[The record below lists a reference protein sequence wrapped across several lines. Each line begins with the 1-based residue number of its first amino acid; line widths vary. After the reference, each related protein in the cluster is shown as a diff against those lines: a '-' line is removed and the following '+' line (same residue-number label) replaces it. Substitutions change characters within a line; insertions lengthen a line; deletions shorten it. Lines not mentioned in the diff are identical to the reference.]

1 MKYQNLAREYLKD
14 LFFKDKDKVIMDY
27 LKWSGKGDEI
37 LSYTY
42 KSGKE
47 VLVDTD
53 SSIAYSRN
61 GFLFEVILKDDLY
74 IVYIL
79 NSFKSEILEHMDDKL
94 IDKYEEVQQELIYQ
108 CKNDEV
114 ISVTKYDTKYKVCFQ
129 KGGSPVIL
137 DADAVDKLLVSY
149 EAELID

>member
-1 MKYQNLAREYLKD
+1 MKNLTKEYLKD
-14 LFFKDKDKVIMDY
+14 EFFKDKDKVIMNY
-27 LKWSGKGDEI
+27 LKWSGKDEEI
-37 LSYTY
+37 QTYTY
-42 KSGKE
+42 KSGKV

-79 NSFKSEILEHMDDKL
+79 NSFKNEILEHMDDKF
-94 IDKYEEVQQELIYQ
+94 IDKYEEAQQELIYQ

-129 KGGSPVIL
+129 KGGSPVVIDE
-137 DADAVDKLLVSY
+137 DAKNKLLESY
-149 EAELID
+149 EAVLVE

>member
-1 MKYQNLAREYLKD
+1 MKNLAKEYLKD
-14 LFFKDKDKVIMDY
+14 EFFKDKDKVIMNY
-27 LKWSGKGDEI
+27 LKWSGKDDEI
-37 LSYTY
+37 LTYTY
-42 KSGKE
+42 KSGKQ
-47 VLVDTD
+47 VLVDTV
-53 SSIAYSRN
+53 SSMAYSRN

-79 NSFKSEILEHMDDKL
+79 NSFKNEILEHMDDKL
-94 IDKYEEVQQELIYQ
+94 IDKYEEVQHEWTYQ

-114 ISVTKYDTKYKVCFQ
+114 ISVTKYDNKYKVCFQ

-137 DADAVDKLLVSY
+137 DADAVDKLLISY

>member
-1 MKYQNLAREYLKD
+1 MKNLAKEYLKD
-14 LFFKDKDKVIMDY
+14 EFFKDKDKVIMNY
-27 LKWSGKGDEI
+27 LKWSGRGDEI
-37 LSYTY
+37 QSYTY

-47 VLVDTD
+47 VLIDTI
-53 SSIAYSRN
+53 STIAYSRN

-79 NSFKSEILEHMDDKL
+79 NSFKNEILEHMDDKF
-94 IDKYEEVQQELIYQ
+94 IDKYEEAQQELIYQ

-114 ISVTKYDTKYKVCFQ
+114 ISVTKYDNKYKVCFQ
-129 KGGSPVIL
+129 KSGSPVIL